1 MSTTYYTEEHEWIE
15 VEGDTATLGITKHAA
30 EALGEVVFVELQ
42 EVGETFDK
50 DDEIGVVE
58 SVKAASEI
66 YAPLA
71 LEITEANSA
80 LEDEPGKVNEDP
92 EGSAWFYKIKISDTS
107 ELGALL
113 DINAYKALID

>member
-1 MSTTYYTEEHEWIE
+1 MTIYYTEEHEWLE

-42 EVGETFDK
+42 EAGETYDK

-58 SVKAASEI
+58 SVKAASEL

-71 LEITEANSA
+71 MEVLEANSA
-80 LEDEPGKVNEDP
+80 LEDNPGMVNEDP
-92 EGSAWFYKIKISDTS
+92 EGNAWFYKIKISDTA
-107 ELGALL
+107 ELENLL
-113 DINAYKALID
+113 DVNAYKALID

>member
-58 SVKAASEI
+58 SVKAASEL

-71 LEITEANSA
+71 LEIVEANGA
-80 LEDEPGKVNEDP
+80 LEDNPGMVNEDP
-92 EGSAWFYKIKISDTS
+92 EGNAWFYKIKISDTA
-107 ELGALL
+107 ELENLL
-113 DINAYKALID
+113 DVNAYKALID

>member
-1 MSTTYYTEEHEWIE
+1 MTTYYTEEHEWLE

-42 EVGETFDK
+42 EAGETFDK

-58 SVKAASEI
+58 SVKAANESII
-66 YAPLA
+66 YFSA
-71 LEITEANSA
+71 IWTEANGG
-80 LEDEPGKVNEDP
+80 LEDNPGMVNEDP
-92 EGSAWFYKIKISDTS
+92 EGNAWFYKIKISDTS
-107 ELGALL
+107 ELENLL

>member
-1 MSTTYYTEEHEWIE
+1 MTIYYTEEHEWLD

-42 EVGETFDK
+42 DAGETFDK

-58 SVKAASEI
+58 SVKAASEL

-71 LEITEANSA
+71 MEIVEANGA
-80 LEDEPGKVNEDP
+80 LEDNPGMVNEDP
-92 EGSAWFYKIKISDTS
+92 EGNAWFYKIKISDPA
-107 ELGALL
+107 ELANLL
-113 DINAYKALID
+113 DVNAYKALID

>member
-1 MSTTYYTEEHEWIE
+1 MAIYYTEEHEWID

-42 EVGETFDK
+42 DAGETYDK

-58 SVKAASEI
+58 SVKAASEL

-71 LEITEANSA
+71 MEIIEANTA
-80 LEDEPGKVNEDP
+80 LEETPRAVNEDP
-92 EGSAWFYKIKISDTS
+92 EGNAWFYKIKISDPA
-107 ELGALL
+107 ELESLL
-113 DINAYKALID
+113 DINAYKALIA

>member
-71 LEITEANSA
+71 LEIVEANGA
-80 LEDEPGKVNEDP
+80 LEDEPGMVNEDP
-92 EGSAWFYKIKISDTS
+92 EGNAWFYKVKISDTS
-107 ELGALL
+107 ELENLL

>member
-71 LEITEANSA
+71 MEITEANGA
-80 LEDEPGKVNEDP
+80 LEDEPGMVNEDP
-92 EGSAWFYKIKISDTS
+92 EGNAWFYKVKITDPA
-107 ELGALL
+107 ELENLL

>member
-1 MSTTYYTEEHEWIE
+1 MTVYYSEEHEWLD
-15 VEGDTATLGITKHAA
+15 VDGDTATLGITKHAA

-66 YAPLA
+66 YAPVSVEILEANTA
-71 LEITEANSA
+71 LEE
-80 LEDEPGKVNEDP
+80 EPGKVNEDP
-92 EGSAWFYKIKISDTS
+92 ESSAWFYKVKIQDAS
-107 ELGALL
+107 ELEGLMDEA
-113 DINAYKALID
+113 AYKAFSA

>member
-71 LEITEANSA
+71 MEITEANGA
-80 LEDEPGKVNEDP
+80 LEDEPGMVNEDP
-92 EGSAWFYKIKISDTS
+92 EGNAWFYKVKISDTA
-107 ELGALL
+107 ELENLL

>member
-1 MSTTYYTEEHEWIE
+1 MATYYTEEHEWLE

-42 EVGETFDK
+42 EAGESFDK

-58 SVKAASEI
+58 SVKAASEL
-66 YAPLA
+66 YAPLEM
-71 LEITEANSA
+71 EIVEANST
-80 LEDEPGKVNEDP
+80 LEENPGAVNEDP
-92 EGSAWFYKIKISDTS
+92 EGNAWFYKIKIGDTS
-107 ELGALL
+107 ELENLL

>member
-1 MSTTYYTEEHEWIE
+1 MTTTYYTEEHEWIE

-30 EALGEVVFVELQ
+30 VALGEVVFVELQ

-58 SVKAASEI
+58 SVKAASEL

-71 LEITEANSA
+71 MEVLEANGA
-80 LEDEPGKVNEDP
+80 LEDEPGMVNEDP
-92 EGSAWFYKIKISDTS
+92 EGNAWFYKIKISDPA
-107 ELGALL
+107 ELANLL
-113 DINAYKALID
+113 DVNAYKALID

>member
-1 MSTTYYTEEHEWIE
+1 MTIYYTEEHEWLD
-15 VEGDTATLGITKHAA
+15 VEGDVATLGITKHAA

-58 SVKAASEI
+58 SVKAASEL

-71 LEITEANSA
+71 MEIVEANGA
-80 LEDEPGKVNEDP
+80 LEDEPGMVNEDP
-92 EGSAWFYKIKISDTS
+92 EGNAWFYKIKIADPA
-107 ELGALL
+107 ELANLL
-113 DINAYKALID
+113 DVNAYKALID

>member
-58 SVKAASEI
+58 SVKAASEL

-71 LEITEANSA
+71 MEITEANGA
-80 LEDEPGKVNEDP
+80 LEDEPGMVNEDP
-92 EGSAWFYKIKISDTS
+92 EGNAWFYKIKITDPA
-107 ELGALL
+107 ELSNLL
-113 DINAYKALID
+113 DVNAYKALID

>member
-58 SVKAASEI
+58 SVKAASEL

-71 LEITEANSA
+71 MEILEANGA
-80 LEDEPGKVNEDP
+80 LEDEPGMVNEDP
-92 EGSAWFYKIKISDTS
+92 EGNAWFYKIKIADPA
-107 ELGALL
+107 ELANLL
-113 DINAYKALID
+113 DVNAYKALID

>member
-1 MSTTYYTEEHEWIE
+1 MTIYYTEEHEWLD

-42 EVGETFDK
+42 DAGETFDK

-58 SVKAASEI
+58 SVKAASEL

-71 LEITEANSA
+71 MEVVEANGA
-80 LEDEPGKVNEDP
+80 LEDNPGMVNEDP
-92 EGSAWFYKIKISDTS
+92 EGNAWFYKIKISDTA
-107 ELGALL
+107 ELSNLL